1 VEHKGDFWVEPM
13 LILDWRIK
21 VINKKYTRLVK
32 FQWTYYG
39 PKDTTWKHEEAMRE
53 ANQKKFAKFEEN

>member
-13 LILDWRIK
+13 PILDWRIK
-21 VINKKYTRLVK
+21 VIKKKATGLVK

-39 PKDTTWKHEEAMRE
+39 PEDATWKHEEAMRE
-53 ANQKKFAKFEEN
+53 ANQKHFAKFEEN